1 MKVPKKK
8 FKEKLKFLKNLEILF
23 QKNVQLAKRK
33 IKTTKIEEKVL
44 NLVGLELIIS
54 EDQK

>member
-33 IKTTKIEEKVL
+33 TTKIEEKVL

>member
-23 QKNVQLAKRK
+23 QKNVLAIR
-33 IKTTKIEEKVL
+33 KTTKIEEKVL